1 MKSSS
6 TILVITIFYIF
17 ALDPQVSGY
26 IHTACAMRDISSM
39 PSSFKELIN
48 KSRNLT
54 QSYQNETTKL
64 ADGQYNNR
72 TMIAITN
79 NYLPKF
85 QNILNESKV
94 FLTSEPYHNASS
106 LYTKSLESELQ
117 SYIHFRNFL
126 STANSTESE
135 ASMQSLADAFNYENK
150 SFEALP
156 PGK

>member
-1 MKSSS
+1 
-6 TILVITIFYIF
+6 
-17 ALDPQVSGY
+17 
-26 IHTACAMRDISSM
+26 M